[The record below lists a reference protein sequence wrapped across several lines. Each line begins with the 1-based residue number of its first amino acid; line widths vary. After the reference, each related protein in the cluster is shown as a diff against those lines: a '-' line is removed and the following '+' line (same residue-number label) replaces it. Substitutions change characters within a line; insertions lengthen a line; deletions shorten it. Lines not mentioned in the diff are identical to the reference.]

1 MPLPFD
7 AELISGALG
16 FIFTLLVFSYLLG
29 DNPLFRI
36 ATHIFV
42 GVSSGYIAA
51 AALWQVVIPR
61 LIYPLL
67 SAAATGDIVNPAV
80 IVPLGLTGLGALML
94 LFPRRSGLGR
104 LPLAFIV
111 GVGAAVTLTGALGGT
126 LIPQTQAAILAFD
139 MEAAAARGVGFVEAT
154 ANGAIILLGATLTLA
169 YFHFGARQKPDGSIK
184 RLGLIEALAWGGKIF
199 IGAALGAVFAGVYIA
214 ALTALVERFASL
226 IRFIFV
232 LLGMSS

>member
-7 AELISGALG
+7 MDLISGALG

-36 ATHIFV
+36 AVHIFV

-51 AALWQVVIPR
+51 AALWQVVMPR
-61 LIYPLL
+61 LVYPLL
-67 SAAATGDIVNPAV
+67 SAAATGGIVNPAV
-80 IVPLGLTGLGALML
+80 IVPLGLTALGALML
-94 LFPRRSGLGR
+94 LFPRRSALGR

-111 GVGAAVTLTGALGGT
+111 GAGAAVAVTGALSGT
-126 LIPQTQAAILAFD
+126 LIPQMQAAILAFD
-139 MEAAAARGVGFVEAT
+139 MDAAAARGAGFVEAA
-154 ANGAIILLGATLTLA
+154 ANGAIILAGTALTLA
-169 YFHFGARQKPDGSIK
+169 YFHFGARQKPDGSMK
-184 RLGLIEALAWGGKIF
+184 RLGLIESLASGGQIF
-199 IGAALGAVFAGVYIA
+199 IGIALGALFAGVYTA
-214 ALTALVERFASL
+214 ALTALVERLASL